1 MVWQPRNDPKNVKKA
16 KDFEDWYLLAKE
28 YYETEG
34 NLLVPESYISPD
46 GSKLGRWIERM
57 RAAYNGKINKSLT
70 LTEIAMLEKIEMVW
84 RLEKRFPFEAW
95 ILQCKLYRAAHGDLL
110 VPRSYVNAD
119 YALGEWIAEQRKL
132 KKRGKLDE
140 KRVLALES
148 ECMVW
153 EAVDKSLWM
162 RTYECSQNYLTTHA
176 DIPKSYQTEEGVF
189 LRDWLIQQKS
199 NYRPEVCDTKGD
211 FEKHELLSRIG
222 VTWNDEPRK
231 PARGY
236 EYAARQ
242 YFIEHGNLNVPEGFL
257 TEDGL
262 DLYAWVKK
270 LWVTYHWPR
279 NSKRKQELEKLGFD
293 WSPDGKWDWDPK
305 EKQWLENFI
314 EVKQFKET
322 NGFLPIKEH
331 SIMLSSGI
339 DSGNWIKY
347 NLQRKLAPEKKALLY
362 SIGIKRCVR

>member
-1 MVWQPRNDPKNVKKA
+1 MTEELQYLDSLNSKNTLFLIHQTSTGRILTGRRVNHEQMA
-16 KDFEDWYLLAKE
+16 VYARIQQQEIPH
-28 YYETEG
+28 
-34 NLLVPESYISPD
+34 VP
-46 GSKLGRWIERM
+46 
-57 RAAYNGKINKSLT
+57 
-70 LTEIAMLEKIEMVW
+70 
-84 RLEKRFPFEAW
+84 
-95 ILQCKLYRAAHGDLL
+95 
-110 VPRSYVNAD
+110 
-119 YALGEWIAEQRKL
+119 
-132 KKRGKLDE
+132 
-140 KRVLALES
+140 
-148 ECMVW
+148 
-153 EAVDKSLWM
+153 
-162 RTYECSQNYLTTHA
+162 YECAQNYLTTHA

-222 VTWNDEPRK
+222 VTWNDESRK

-293 WSPDGKWDWDPK
+293 WSLDGKWDWDPK